1 MNKLTSCEKVRF
13 CLIIN
18 FISLVSIISLIFI
31 FKNDDSKYFRVGP
44 YDDLN
49 VISVTIDTWTK
60 WIVVVIF
67 LCIMGVI
74 DVIIR
79 ELGLPV
85 LDFNIYNPDKK
96 VITDFSRY
104 ELNYLSNGMFMVSSI
119 KGVFNTVIS
128 ITQLDLALITV
139 VVKELTSIITIRF
152 LLNEKKFTSK
162 KDLRNVNSKIMPIT

>member
-18 FISLVSIISLIFI
+18 FISLVSMIFLIFI
-31 FKNDDSKYFRVGP
+31 FKNDDSKYFRLGP
-44 YDDLN
+44 YEDLN

-67 LCIMGVI
+67 LCLMGII

-85 LDFNIYNPDKK
+85 LDFNVYNPDKK
-96 VITDFSRY
+96 IITDFSKN
-104 ELNYLSNGMFMVSSI
+104 ELNYLSNSMFMVSSI
-119 KGVFNTVIS
+119 KTVFNTVIS

-139 VVKELTSIITIRF
+139 IVKELTSIIAIRF
-152 LLNEKKFTSK
+152 LLNEKKFTNK
-162 KDLRNVNSKIMPIT
+162 KSLRDLNLKIMPVT

>member
-119 KGVFNTVIS
+119 
-128 ITQLDLALITV
+128 
-139 VVKELTSIITIRF
+139 
-152 LLNEKKFTSK
+152 
-162 KDLRNVNSKIMPIT
+162 

>member
-18 FISLVSIISLIFI
+18 FISLVSMIFLIFI
-31 FKNDDSKYFRVGP
+31 FKNDDSKYFRLGP
-44 YDDLN
+44 YEDLN

-60 WIVVVIF
+60 WIIVVIF
-67 LCIMGVI
+67 LCLMGII

-85 LDFNIYNPDKK
+85 LDFNVYNPDKK
-96 VITDFSRY
+96 IITDFSKN
-104 ELNYLSNGMFMVSSI
+104 ELNYLSNSMFMVSSI
-119 KGVFNTVIS
+119 KAVFNTVIS

-139 VVKELTSIITIRF
+139 IVKELTSIIAIRF
-152 LLNEKKFTSK
+152 LLNEKKFTNK
-162 KDLRNVNSKIMPIT
+162 KSLRDLNLKIMPVT

>member
-1 MNKLTSCEKVRF
+1 MNNLTSCEKVKF

-18 FISLVSIISLIFI
+18 FVSLISIIALIFI
-31 FKNDDSKYFRVGP
+31 FKNDNSKYFRIGP

-60 WIVVVIF
+60 WIIVVIF
-67 LCIMGVI
+67 LCIMGII

-85 LDFNIYNPDKK
+85 LDFNVYNPDKK
-96 VITDFSRY
+96 IITDFSKN
-104 ELNYLSNGMFMVSSI
+104 ELNYLSNSMFMVSSI

-128 ITQLDLALITV
+128 ITQLDLALIIV
-139 VVKELTSIITIRF
+139 IIKELTSIIAIRF
-152 LLNEKKFTSK
+152 LLNEKKFTNK
-162 KDLRNVNSKIMPIT
+162 KDLRNVNLKIMPIT

>member
-1 MNKLTSCEKVRF
+1 MNNLTSSEKVRF

-18 FISLVSIISLIFI
+18 FISLISMIGLIVI
-31 FKNDDSKYFRVGP
+31 FKNDDSKYFRIGP
-44 YDDLN
+44 YNDLN
-49 VISVTIDTWTK
+49 LISVTIDTWTK
-60 WIVVVIF
+60 WIIVVIF

-85 LDFNIYNPDKK
+85 LDFNVYNPDKK
-96 VITDFSRY
+96 VITDFTRN
-104 ELNYLSNGMFMVSSI
+104 ELNYLSNSMFMVSAI

-139 VVKELTSIITIRF
+139 IVKELTSIVAIRF
-152 LLNEKKFTSK
+152 LLNEKKFTNK
-162 KDLRNVNSKIMPIT
+162 KNLRDVSVKVMPIT